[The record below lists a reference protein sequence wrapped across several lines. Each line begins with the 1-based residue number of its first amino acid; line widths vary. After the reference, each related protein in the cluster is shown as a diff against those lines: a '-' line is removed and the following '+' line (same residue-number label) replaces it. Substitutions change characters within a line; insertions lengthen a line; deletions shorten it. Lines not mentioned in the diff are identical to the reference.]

1 MGGRKGRPKS
11 VRVGSI
17 GDKRAS
23 EDRAK
28 RKGGKEEER
37 KKRRE
42 RERKEKRIE
51 KGSRGWRETEGEECQ
66 AALVVVQLGEAVMS
80 AEGKGTES
88 RLLG

>member
-1 MGGRKGRPKS
+1 MKKGPARTRQRGR
-11 VRVGSI
+11 
-17 GDKRAS
+17 
-23 EDRAK
+23 
-28 RKGGKEEER
+28 EER
-37 KKRRE
+37 KKKRGRREE

>member
-1 MGGRKGRPKS
+1 MKKGPARTRQRGR
-11 VRVGSI
+11 
-17 GDKRAS
+17 
-23 EDRAK
+23 
-28 RKGGKEEER
+28 EER
-37 KKRRE
+37 KKKRGREE
-42 RERKEKRIE
+42 REKKKRIE

>member
-1 MGGRKGRPKS
+1 MMITGPARTGQ
-11 VRVGSI
+11 
-17 GDKRAS
+17 
-23 EDRAK
+23 
-28 RKGGKEEER
+28 RKGGKEEEEER
-37 KKRRE
+37 KKRERE

-66 AALVVVQLGEAVMS
+66 AALVVVHFGEAVMS

>member
-1 MGGRKGRPKS
+1 MMI
-11 VRVGSI
+11 I
-17 GDKRAS
+17 GPARTGQ
-23 EDRAK
+23 
-28 RKGGKEEER
+28 RKGGKEEEEER
-37 KKRRE
+37 KKRERERE
-42 RERKEKRIE
+42 RERKEKRIA

>member
-1 MGGRKGRPKS
+1 M
-11 VRVGSI
+11 GSI

-23 EDRAK
+23 KDKAK
-28 RKGGKEEER
+28 RKGGKEEEER
-37 KKRRE
+37 KRRE
-42 RERKEKRIE
+42 REKKKRIE

>member
-1 MGGRKGRPKS
+1 MTKGPARTRQRGR
-11 VRVGSI
+11 
-17 GDKRAS
+17 
-23 EDRAK
+23 
-28 RKGGKEEER
+28 EER
-37 KKRRE
+37 KKKRGREE
-42 RERKEKRIE
+42 REKKKRIE